1 MIDRLLPYAFIF
13 VAYILGSVPFGVLVS
28 RSKGIDIQ
36 KVGSGNIGATNV
48 LRTLGKLPALIT
60 LLGDTLKGVAAIV
73 MIRLFTGGEVIEG
86 IAGVAVVFGHMYSIF
101 LSFRGGKGVATG
113 FGVFAVYSPV
123 SALVS
128 ITVWI
133 LTAFFLRYSSLA
145 AITAF
150 LSLPVV
156 LAVSG
161 ASGVKI
167 FFAIVIAFLIILR
180 HKKNIQQLVKG
191 QETRIGEKR
200 N

>member
-1 MIDRLLPYAFIF
+1 
-13 VAYILGSVPFGVLVS
+13 VAYILGSVPFGVLVA

-48 LRTLGKLPALIT
+48 LRTLGKVPALIT
-60 LLGDTLKGVAAIV
+60 LVGDTFKGVTAIV
-73 MIRLFTGGEVIEG
+73 MSRLFAGGDFIEG

-133 LTAFFLRYSSLA
+133 LTALFLRYSSLA

-150 LSLPVV
+150 FSLPII
-156 LAVSG
+156 LAASG

-180 HKKNIQQLVKG
+180 HKQNIQRLVKG

>member
-1 MIDRLLPYAFIF
+1 VIDRLLPYALIF
-13 VAYILGSVPFGVLVS
+13 VAYILGSVSFGVLVA

-48 LRTLGKLPALIT
+48 LRTLGKVPALIT
-60 LLGDTLKGVAAIV
+60 LLGDALKGVAAVV
-73 MIRLFTGGEVIEG
+73 MCRLFAGGDVIEG
-86 IAGVAVVFGHMYSIF
+86 IAGVTVVFGHMYSIF

-133 LTAFFLRYSSLA
+133 LTALFLRYSSLA
-145 AITAF
+145 AIIAF
-150 LSLPVV
+150 FSLPIV

-180 HKKNIQQLVKG
+180 HKQNIQRLVKG

>member
-1 MIDRLLPYAFIF
+1 VIEWFLPYALIL
-13 VAYILGSVPFGVLVS
+13 VAYILGSVPFGVLVA

-48 LRTLGKLPALIT
+48 LIT
-60 LLGDTLKGVAAIV
+60 LVGDTFKGVTAIV
-73 MIRLFTGGEVIEG
+73 MSRLFAGGDFIEG

-133 LTAFFLRYSSLA
+133 LTALFLRYSSLA

-150 LSLPVV
+150 FSLPII
-156 LAVSG
+156 LAASG

-180 HKKNIQQLVKG
+180 HKQNIQRLVKG

>member
-1 MIDRLLPYAFIF
+1 MPYALIL
-13 VAYILGSVPFGVLVS
+13 VAYILGSIPFGVLVA

-48 LRTLGKLPALIT
+48 LRTLGKVPALIT
-60 LLGDTLKGVAAIV
+60 LSGDLLKGVAAV
-73 MIRLFTGGEVIEG
+73 FLSSLFIGEEGIEG
-86 IAGVAVVFGHMYSIF
+86 IAGVAVVLGHMYSIF
-101 LSFRGGKGVATG
+101 LSFQGGKGVATG
-113 FGVFAVYSPV
+113 FGVFAVYSPL
-123 SALVS
+123 SALAS

-133 LTAFFLRYSSLA
+133 LTALFLRYSSLA

-150 LSLPVV
+150 FSLP
-156 LAVSG
+156 LIMAVSG
-161 ASGVKI
+161 ASEVKI

-180 HKKNIQQLVKG
+180 HKQNIKLLVKG

>member
-1 MIDRLLPYAFIF
+1 MTDRLLPYTLIL
-13 VAYILGSVPFGVLVS
+13 VAYILGSVPFGVLVAK
-28 RSKGIDIQ
+28 SKDVDIQ

-48 LRTLGKLPALIT
+48 LRTLGKTPALIT
-60 LLGDTLKGVAAIV
+60 LLGDTLKGVAAV
-73 MIRLFTGGEVIEG
+73 LVSRLFAGGDVIEG

-133 LTAFFLRYSSLA
+133 LTALFLRYSSLA

-150 LSLPVV
+150 FSLPIV
-156 LAVSG
+156 LVVSG

-180 HKKNIQQLVKG
+180 HKQNIQRLVNG

>member
-1 MIDRLLPYAFIF
+1 MIEWFLPYALIL
-13 VAYILGSVPFGVLVS
+13 VAYILGSVPFGVLVA

-48 LRTLGKLPALIT
+48 LRTLGKVPALIT
-60 LLGDTLKGVAAIV
+60 LVGDTFKGVAAIV
-73 MIRLFTGGEVIEG
+73 MSRLFAGGDFIEG

-133 LTAFFLRYSSLA
+133 LTALFLRYSSLA

-150 LSLPVV
+150 FSLPIV
-156 LAVSG
+156 LAASG

-180 HKKNIQQLVKG
+180 HKQNIQRLVKG

>member
-73 MIRLFTGGEVIEG
+73 MIRLFAGGEVIEG

-150 LSLPVV
+150 FSLPVV

-167 FFAIVIAFLIILR
+167 YFAIVIAFLIILR
-180 HKKNIQQLVKG
+180 HKKNIQRLVNG

>member
-73 MIRLFTGGEVIEG
+73 MIRLFAGGEVIEG

-150 LSLPVV
+150 FSLPVV

-180 HKKNIQQLVKG
+180 HKKNIQRLVNG

>member
-1 MIDRLLPYAFIF
+1 MIEGLLPYVLIL
-13 VAYILGSVPFGVLVS
+13 VAYIVGSVPFGVLVS

-48 LRTLGKLPALIT
+48 LRNLGKLPALIT
-60 LLGDTLKGVAAIV
+60 LLGDALKGVAAIV
-73 MIRLFTGGEVIEG
+73 MIRMFSGGDVIEG
-86 IAGVAVVFGHMYSIF
+86 IAGVAVVFGHMFSIF

-133 LTAFFLRYSSLA
+133 LTALFLRYSSLA

-150 LSLPVV
+150 FSLPVV
-156 LAVSG
+156 LVVSG

-180 HKKNIQQLVKG
+180 HKKNIQRLVSG
-191 QETRIGEKR
+191 QETKIGEKR